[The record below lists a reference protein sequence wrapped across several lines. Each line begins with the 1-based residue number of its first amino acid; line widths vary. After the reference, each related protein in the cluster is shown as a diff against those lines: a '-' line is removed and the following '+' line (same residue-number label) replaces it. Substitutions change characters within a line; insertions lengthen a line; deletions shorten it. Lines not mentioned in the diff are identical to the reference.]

1 MFWYVS
7 DVFNTALKAG
17 GSMWASMTHKEAL
30 NMDKLLKLQDVI
42 EMTSFSKSEIYRRLA
57 KGTFPKPCK
66 LGERCARW
74 KQSDI
79 QQWIGQQVSN
89 G

>member
-1 MFWYVS
+1 
-7 DVFNTALKAG
+7 
-17 GSMWASMTHKEAL
+17 
-30 NMDKLLKLQDVI
+30 MDKLLKMREVI
-42 EMTSFSKSEIYRRLA
+42 EMTSLSRSEIYRRLD
-57 KGTFPKPCK
+57 KGTFPKPCN
-66 LGERCARW
+66 LGDNCKRW